1 MLNVKP
7 LFECMQKAEAKE
19 ANGGSR
25 TDVGVNKAMRS
36 IVGKKESVC
45 FIIIHRTE
53 CAEFQF

>member
-1 MLNVKP
+1 
-7 LFECMQKAEAKE
+7 MQKAEAKE